1 MPFRNTE
8 QALIQ
13 VVDSAQ
19 EKLLIVS
26 YAVYNIPNVASALVR
41 AAERG
46 VRIRVVIESTDPKA
60 GKDEYSNLKA
70 LGAKVAGCASVY
82 YWPVENRDCSPSG
95 KPGIMHV
102 KCAVADG
109 ETIFLS
115 SANLT
120 AQAFS
125 INMELGVLV
134 TSGNLA
140 NNVQERFGRLIKE
153 GTIVAV

>member
-1 MPFRNTE
+1 
-8 QALIQ
+8 
-13 VVDSAQ
+13 
-19 EKLLIVS
+19 
-26 YAVYNIPNVASALVR
+26 
-41 AAERG
+41 
-46 VRIRVVIESTDPKA
+46 
-60 GKDEYSNLKA
+60 
-70 LGAKVAGCASVY
+70 
-82 YWPVENRDCSPSG
+82 
-95 KPGIMHV
+95 V